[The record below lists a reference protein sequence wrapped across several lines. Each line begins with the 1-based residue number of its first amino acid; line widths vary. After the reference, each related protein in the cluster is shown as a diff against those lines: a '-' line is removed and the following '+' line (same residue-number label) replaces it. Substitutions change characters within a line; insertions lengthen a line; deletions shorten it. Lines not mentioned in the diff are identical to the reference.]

1 MAAAVDSAL
10 AAFLD
15 LLLLADE
22 PGFRWSP
29 VELRAAFQ
37 WAATLQQL
45 LQHAT
50 AAALVQ
56 ERLQVRV
63 PGAAA
68 AGAALPGTGCPA
80 CKPRQ
85 CVVHTYR

>member
-15 LLLLADE
+15 LLLLIDE

-29 VELRAAFQ
+29 PELRAAFQ
-37 WAATLQQL
+37 WATTLQQL
-45 LQHAT
+45 LQNPG

-56 ERLQVRV
+56 ERLQV
-63 PGAAA
+63 GA
-68 AGAALPGTGCPA
+68 TGN
-80 CKPRQ
+80 
-85 CVVHTYR
+85 